1 MSKALRFLIPDG
13 YSPASR
19 AQFEAVGMRLA
30 GQLYA
35 DLLTRRLPGAEYDIW
50 YSSDEGA
57 TVPTDAELSQ
67 YAGVIWPGCNLT
79 IYHDDDPRVQRHKD
93 VAYRA
98 YEAGIPQ
105 FGSCWAIQLACTV
118 AGGRVEAHPLGRE
131 MGIATKI
138 LLTDAGRSH
147 PMMEGKPVVYSHFV
161 SHDDQVVELPE
172 GAVLLAGNDWSRVQA
187 AAVTFKKGVFW
198 ATQYHP
204 EYNLHEVA
212 RLILARE
219 EKLIQQGWFRDR
231 EDMLAYVEK
240 FEAVH
245 RDPSLKHIRWQ
256 LKIDDSIVNDDI
268 REAEFVNWLRHVVLP
283 RCRQIA
289 G

>member
-118 AGGRVEAHPLGRE
+118 AGGRGN
-131 MGIATKI
+131 
-138 LLTDAGRSH
+138 
-147 PMMEGKPVVYSHFV
+147 
-161 SHDDQVVELPE
+161 QVVFPVDHPVHVNQVAGFHRLPA
-172 GAVLLAGNDWSRVQA
+172 GAWRRTPWAG
-187 AAVTFKKGVFW
+187 KW
-198 ATQYHP
+198 ASPPKSCSPTRAGP
-204 EYNLHEVA
+204 
-212 RLILARE
+212 
-219 EKLIQQGWFRDR
+219 
-231 EDMLAYVEK
+231 
-240 FEAVH
+240 
-245 RDPSLKHIRWQ
+245 IR
-256 LKIDDSIVNDDI
+256 
-268 REAEFVNWLRHVVLP
+268 
-283 RCRQIA
+283 
-289 G
+289 